1 MSIEKLINDWVSLDN
16 KLKHMNNEINSIRE
30 KKNNICQKKIINIS
44 DGNLKFIQTKQY
56 NTLTFK
62 HLEICLHK
70 FINNKDD
77 VKTIIQ
83 YVKDT
88 RKKKI
93 IYDIKRSYN

>member
-1 MSIEKLINDWVSLDN
+1 MLI
-16 KLKHMNNEINSIRE
+16 IIF
-30 KKNNICQKKIINIS
+30 KKIINIS

-70 FINNKDD
+70 FINNKD

-88 RKKKI
+88 IKK
-93 IYDIKRSYN
+93 SYL

>member
-1 MSIEKLINDWVSLDN
+1 MNIINYA
-16 KLKHMNNEINSIRE
+16 NN
-30 KKNNICQKKIINIS
+30 NNIQKKIINIS